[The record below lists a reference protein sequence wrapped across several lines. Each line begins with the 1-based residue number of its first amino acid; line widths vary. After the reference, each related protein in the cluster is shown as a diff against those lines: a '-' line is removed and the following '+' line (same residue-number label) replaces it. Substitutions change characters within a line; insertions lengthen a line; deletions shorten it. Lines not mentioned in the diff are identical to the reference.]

1 MSDQLGDREFI
12 ERCRGRNVL
21 PTEDID
27 RLHALAGPVKV
38 WPDNRCDLATLR
50 LDLKVA
56 EIIISDLCA
65 SAGLTRADVDVS
77 GANLAQMTIQEHRRA
92 YENGE
97 SEFKEYKE
105 IACALLSGRASE
117 EGTIGWQRGEVLA
130 AVGTLKTERDSL
142 SVRLNSKDTLAT
154 RAAEFITGMGYFGE
168 LSEDAGKAFRSRIPE
183 VGMLKSVQ
191 AEMRR
196 EHDAGDGHF
205 STTQVEAIERYVAEM
220 EKKDET

>member
-50 LDLKVA
+50 LDLKAA

-77 GANLAQMTIQEHRRA
+77 GANLAQMTIQKYRQEHEYISSA
-92 YENGE
+92 IAATKKKLEKEN
-97 SEFKEYKE
+97 
-105 IACALLSGRASE
+105 
-117 EGTIGWQRGEVLA
+117 
-130 AVGTLKTERDSL
+130 AV
-142 SVRLNSKDTLAT
+142 
-154 RAAEFITGMGYFGE
+154 
-168 LSEDAGKAFRSRIPE
+168 
-183 VGMLKSVQ
+183 
-191 AEMRR
+191 
-196 EHDAGDGHF
+196 
-205 STTQVEAIERYVAEM
+205 
-220 EKKDET
+220 